1 MRRAERLL
9 ELQTIDLAL
18 DTARKRVRAIDALL
32 AESDALRAARQAAE
46 RSHSRLAQ
54 LHTQSK
60 DLELQSATLDEKI
73 KTVEDRLYGG
83 AVKNPKELA
92 DLQKDVAALRRHKT
106 GLDDTLLGVFDEMER
121 AEREHGARQAEL
133 AQVEAA
139 WQSDQ
144 AALISE
150 RAQLSA
156 RITASDAER
165 GALRADVASDN
176 LAVYDRLRAQRHGQA
191 VARLEDGVCG
201 ACGVQPSANKMAHLQ
216 RDDALLACG
225 NCERILVVSD

>member
-18 DTARKRVRAIDALL
+18 DTARKRLRAIDALL
-32 AESDALRAARQAAE
+32 TESDALRAARQAAE
-46 RSHSRLAQ
+46 RSLARLAQ
-54 LHTQSK
+54 LRTRAK
-60 DLELQSATLDEKI
+60 DLELQSTTLDNKI
-73 KTVEDRLYGG
+73 KSVEDRLYGG

-106 GLDDTLLGVFDEMER
+106 ELDDTLLGVFDEMEQ
-121 AEREHGARQAEL
+121 AERERGQRQAEL

-139 WQSDQ
+139 WHSDQ
-144 AALISE
+144 AALSGE
-150 RAQLSA
+150 RAQLSE
-156 RITASDAER
+156 RIRVLDAER
-165 GALRADVASDN
+165 GALRAAIASDD
-176 LAVYDRLRAQRHGQA
+176 LAVYDQLRAQRHGQA

-216 RDDALLACG
+216 RDDALIACG
-225 NCERILVVSD
+225 NCERILVVS